1 MSHLAER
8 TEKNCLNC
16 GTTVLG
22 RYCQDCGQENI
33 EPKETVLHLVT
44 HFVGDL
50 FHFDGKFFSTLKYL
64 MFRPGFLP
72 VEYVRGRR
80 MSYLHPIRMYV
91 FTSFIF
97 FVCLEAK
104 LSSNI
109 GESKDGTTKVVSVMR
124 QREAMLKAEQDT
136 VKDPSRKEEI
146 RDSLTD
152 LRDAIN
158 DLKIAG
164 EFSDS
169 ATSAKDSVAAA
180 GAQKTAGGQGTQ
192 KTVDGEGT
200 KKADDDDE
208 TYVIVAPPPGQT
220 KTTMT
225 GFGGVQI
232 PRTVE
237 AYDSLVAHTPPE
249 KRQGWLLRVLNRKV
263 IQIQVEHHADRK
275 RFNRE
280 LWEHIQETFPKIL
293 FVSLPLFALFLR
305 LLNLRRRKRILYV
318 DHGIFTIHLYCATF
332 IVMLVMM
339 LISVLENWTGWGWL
353 DWIIWL
359 LFLVPFFYEYK
370 AMRAFYQQG
379 RGKTILKFLLL
390 NTAAMLT
397 VGIVTAIFVLW
408 AVFQV

>member
-64 MFRPGFLP
+64 MFRPGFLST
-72 VEYVRGRR
+72 EYVRGRR

-104 LSSNI
+104 LSSNT
-109 GESKDGTTKVVSVMR
+109 GGAKNDASKAVPVLMQR
-124 QREAMLKAEQDT
+124 QAMLKREQDT
-136 VKDPSRKEEI
+136 VINPWRKEEI

-152 LRDAIN
+152 VRDVLN

-164 EFSDS
+164 ELGDS
-169 ATSAKDSVAAA
+169 ATVAQDSASAQKAVDGQ
-180 GAQKTAGGQGTQ
+180 GAQ
-192 KTVDGEGT
+192 
-200 KKADDDDE
+200 KADDDDE

-220 KTTMT
+220 SSTMT

-237 AYDSLVAHTPPE
+237 AYDSLIAHTPPE
-249 KRQGWLLRVLNRKV
+249 KRQSWLLRVLNRKA
-263 IQIQVEHHADRK
+263 IQIQVEHHADKK

-305 LLNLRRRKRILYV
+305 LLNLRRRKQILYV

-339 LISVLENWTGWGWL
+339 LIGVIENWTGWGWL

-370 AMRAFYQQG
+370 AMRVFYQQG